1 MKIKKELQNNLIVDD
16 KNREIKDKYV
26 QDLLLLIAIPLQN
39 GKL

>member
-1 MKIKKELQNNLIVDD
+1 MKIKKELQNNLIIDD

-26 QDLLLLIAIPLQN
+26 QDLLLIAIPLQN